1 MLLKK
6 DENAPAFTDGRQ
18 SERALMVQRGVCRL
32 FAAHGLCA
40 VTEVTLAT
48 GRRADVVGLSAK
60 GEVWI
65 VEIKTSVEDYRAD
78 RKWPDYLDFCDSF
91 FFATHS
97 GVPAAIFPE
106 ETGLIVADPYGGE
119 IVRALPHAP
128 LAAARRKAMT
138 LRVAQTAAQRL
149 HGLMDPTFDGGVRF

>member
-1 MLLKK
+1 MRA
-6 DENAPAFTDGRQ
+6 DPGHAPAFSDGRQ

-32 FAAHGLCA
+32 FAAHGFSA
-40 VTEVTLAT
+40 VSEVRLAT
-48 GRRADVVGLSAK
+48 GRRADLVGLGRK

-65 VEIKTSVEDYRAD
+65 VEIKTSLEDYRSD
-78 RKWPDYLDFCDSF
+78 RKWPDYLEFCDSF
-91 FFATHS
+91 FFATHA

-106 ETGLIVADPYGGE
+106 ETGLIVADHYGGE
-119 IVRALPHAP
+119 IVRARPHDP

-149 HGLMDPTFDGGVRF
+149 HGLMDPSFDGGVRF